1 MTWDCSAGVA
11 VTAACGRSGW
21 SSCGWRIRAVVV
33 GCTCIIALDH
43 HVRAT
48 TARAGVRRSAQPLHG
63 RRLLCTQAQICM
75 AFVSAATA
83 IRSEER
89 YRYHARTHVKPEGL
103 RMRMREVAR
112 PSHYLPTESLVQ
124 CSSRQAAATEAS
136 GFRAFSPPA
145 PGPVCV
151 CVCCRHLS
159 ASVPRLCSHAPLC
172 SD

>member
-83 IRSEER
+83 MRSEQR

-103 RMRMREVAR
+103 RMREVAR
-112 PSHYLPTESLVQ
+112 PSQYLPSTHGVVSAVQ
-124 CSSRQAAATEAS
+124 QPPSSSDRSQRLSRIFSSRS
-136 GFRAFSPPA
+136 RPCLRLRLLSSPF
-145 PGPVCV
+145 C
-151 CVCCRHLS
+151 
-159 ASVPRLCSHAPLC
+159 LCSHAPLC

>member
-1 MTWDCSAGVA
+1 MGLQRWCRGHGSVWPVRVEQLRLEDTG
-11 VTAACGRSGW
+11 G
-21 SSCGWRIRAVVV
+21 CGW
-33 GCTCIIALDH
+33 LHLH
-43 HVRAT
+43 HRPRPPRSRDDRAT
-48 TARAGVRRSAQPLHG
+48 AGVRRSAQPLHG
-63 RRLLCTQAQICM
+63 RRLSCTQVCM

-151 CVCCRHLS
+151 CCRHLS

>member
-11 VTAACGRSGW
+11 VMAACGRSGW

-63 RRLLCTQAQICM
+63 RRLSCTQVCM

-83 IRSEER
+83 MRSEQR

-103 RMRMREVAR
+103 RMREVAR
-112 PSHYLPTESLVQ
+112 PSQYLPSTHGVVSAVQ
-124 CSSRQAAATEAS
+124 QPPSSSDRSQRLSRIFSSRS
-136 GFRAFSPPA
+136 RPCLRLRLLSSPF
-145 PGPVCV
+145 C
-151 CVCCRHLS
+151 
-159 ASVPRLCSHAPLC
+159 LCSHAPLC